1 MKMSV
6 DPPTEP
12 SLGIADTLGLNESDK
27 SRRPAWLRT
36 IVGVTI
42 AIFAVFAISRLF
54 GGGNDLP
61 MYRTEQVVRGPLV
74 VHISATGALA
84 PLIQVEVGTEISG
97 TVESVLVDFN
107 QPVEKGQLL
116 ARINA
121 ERLEASTA
129 QSRASLA
136 LAEAQRAE
144 AEARVFEAR
153 SNLERLRRVFEL
165 SGGGVPTES
174 ELDSAQ
180 AAYDR
185 AIANEAAA
193 VAQIGQAQ
201 ATLDGFLSDLRR
213 ARIEA
218 PIDGIVLDRRVEAG
232 QTVAASF
239 QTPILF
245 TLAGDLSEME
255 LSVDVDEADVGL
267 VVEGQA
273 ATFTVDAYPARSFSA
288 RVSEVRY
295 APRTV
300 SGVVTYE
307 TILSVDNTELLL
319 RPGMTATAE
328 IVVNRVDEAIL
339 VPNAAL
345 RFTPSGWQP
354 TDGDEVGEGLIGGLI
369 PRPLGGTGR
378 ARDGTPRVWV
388 LGDDEPEPL
397 DLEVGASDGIWTVV
411 TGSDLEVRDEVITD
425 ELEPIGS

>member
-12 SLGIADTLGLNESDK
+12 SPGIADTLGLNESDK

-42 AIFAVFAISRLF
+42 AIFALFAISRLF

>member
-36 IVGVTI
+36 TVGVTI

-180 AAYDR
+180 AASDR